1 MNFNCNIAEYGTL
14 LTVDVDLDCSGH
26 GSVGD
31 GLVLG
36 GAPELAEEVFAAE
49 LEPDL
54 VAPGAGAVGLLEG
67 ARLACV
73 LKSELKVHSVFLI
86 RDSVKS
92 RLVLVP

>member
-1 MNFNCNIAEYGTL
+1 MRGFPKLSSTLFQVKFNCVPNGS
-14 LTVDVDLDCSGH
+14 LTIDVDLDGGGH

-36 GAPELAEEVFAAE
+36 GAPELAEEVVAAE

-54 VAPGAGAVGLLEG
+54 VAAGAGAVGLLEG

-73 LKSELKVHSVFLI
+73 CGKQRV
-86 RDSVKS
+86 
-92 RLVLVP
+92 